1 MNINESNNQTV
12 SLEEKNEIFAKE
24 VNSLLEIFNKHKS
37 VIGAKKFDISKVQE
51 TIEEMADFIIKN
63 KEECASLKEWMKS
76 HDFYKSPASTKFH
89 GDWESG
95 LAVHSLMVT
104 VQSLCFAPAVRA
116 NFQLSPLAQNFDFT
130 VEDVFISALC
140 HDFCKAGSYK
150 IEYHNTKDINGNWTK
165 KPVYRTKP
173 ELRNLGHGN
182 ESVLLLL
189 ETMPSFIGKR
199 NVLEAIS
206 RHMGFSDLTDTEK
219 MNYSNFLQ
227 NPLVVLLQ
235 LADQTAAQWWDC

>member
-1 MNINESNNQTV
+1 MENTINQGLQN
-12 SLEEKNEIFAKE
+12 LEAKNAEFDKDIN
-24 VNSLLEIFNKHKS
+24 VLLEIFNKHKS
-37 VIGAKKFDISKVQE
+37 VTGAKKFDIAKVQE
-51 TIEEMADFIIKN
+51 TIEEMADYIIKDKN
-63 KEECASLKEWMKS
+63 ECTALKEWMKN

-116 NFQLSPLAQNFDFT
+116 NFQLSPIAPNFDFN
-130 VEDVFISALC
+130 VEDVFVSAIC
-140 HDFCKAGSYK
+140 HDFCKSGSYK
-150 IEYHNTKDINGNWTK
+150 IEYHNTKDIMGNWTK

-189 ETMPSFIGKR
+189 ESMPSFLSRRLVI
-199 NVLEAIS
+199 EAIS

-227 NPLVVLLQ
+227 NPLVILLQ
-235 LADQTAAQWWDC
+235 LADQTAAAWWDC